1 MTARI
6 EVLLRENL
14 KNLGRCGDVVTV
26 APGYARN
33 YLLPRRLAIQANDEN
48 KRAMLSRRARLDA
61 EEAQLAKVTLAKVAA
76 LAGVVLK
83 TSGRADEGGHLFG
96 SVNAAQIAALLAA
109 AGHVVAE
116 KDVRLEAPLKN
127 LGTHAVRIHVAAE
140 TFAEVKVEV
149 AAEAAAT

>member
-1 MTARI
+1 MSARV

-33 YLLPRRLAIQANDEN
+33 FLLPRRLAIHANEEN

-96 SVNAAQIAALLAA
+96 SVNASQIAALLAA
-109 AGHVVAE
+109 AGHAVAE
-116 KDVRLEAPLKN
+116 KDVRLESPLKI
-127 LGTHAVRIHVAAE
+127 LGTHSVRIHVQGE

-149 AAEAAAT
+149 AAEVAAT